1 MTDQQRQSIGIG
13 LLSFTAGSM
22 DAIAFLALGDV
33 FTSAM
38 TGNTVLLGLA
48 IGQGQVSAAMHSLTA
63 FLGYA
68 FGVALAVLPLRR
80 PACGIEQTVV
90 LEALV
95 LAGFGRSGAGQR
107 GHLRSICLS
116 SFQPSAWVC
125 RAPSGGRSRYPEYR
139 PS

>member
-1 MTDQQRQSIGIG
+1 MGDEERRSIGIG

-48 IGQGQVSAAMHSLTA
+48 IGQGQVSAALHSLAA

-68 FGVALAVLPLRR
+68 LGVALAVLPLRR
-80 PACGIEQTVV
+80 PARGIEHTVF

-95 LAGFGRSGAGQR
+95 LAGFAGVWAVR
-107 GHLRSICLS
+107 
-116 SFQPSAWVC
+116 
-125 RAPSGGRSRYPEYR
+125 
-139 PS
+139 